1 MRKMDRRKEN
11 DMQRVWIFDTTLR
24 DGEQSPGASM
34 SVEQKYEIAVQLARL
49 GVDVIEA
56 GFPISSPQQFEG
68 CKLIAKEVKGPT
80 IAALARAVEKDIDS
94 AAESL
99 KGSERPRIHTFLATS
114 PIHMEHKLKKTPDEV
129 VEMAVHAVKYAR
141 GKVAEVEFSPEDG
154 TRSEIPFLC
163 RIIERVID
171 AGASVINIPDTVGY
185 AVPAEFTEFLK
196 AIREGTPNMDK
207 AVLSVH
213 CHNDLGMA
221 VANSIAALQAGAR
234 QVEVTVNGI
243 GERAG
248 NASLEEF
255 VMALSVRRD
264 FLPFTTGIQTRQI
277 YRTSRLLSN
286 TIGFAL
292 PRNKPVV
299 GENAFAHESGIH
311 QDGMIKKRETYEI
324 MTPESV
330 GRDSSKLVLGR
341 HSGLHGFK
349 TRLGELGF
357 SLSDADLKKAYDR
370 FLEIADRKKEVF
382 DDDLYVIISDQLGH
396 DTETYTLD
404 YFNIQ
409 SGNMAVPTA
418 TVRIRSGEASTK
430 SGKAAAGSGA
440 GGEEAQTFE
449 EAATGDGPV
458 DAIFNAIDRAIGLST
473 NLLEY
478 VVQAVTPGKQA
489 LGEVSISVEIEGRK
503 FVGRGASTDI
513 LEASAQA
520 YVNAINRWKAY
531 QSARKGGS
539 GNGDDA
545 H

>member
-141 GKVAEVEFSPEDG
+141 NKVAEVEFSPEDG

-440 GGEEAQTFE
+440 GGEEAQAFE

-539 GNGDDA
+539 GNGNDA